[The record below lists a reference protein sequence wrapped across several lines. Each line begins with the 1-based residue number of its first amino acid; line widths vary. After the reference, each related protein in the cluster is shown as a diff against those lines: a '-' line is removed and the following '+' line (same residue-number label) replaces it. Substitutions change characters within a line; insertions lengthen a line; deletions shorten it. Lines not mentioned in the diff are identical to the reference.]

1 MRERQQRREQRERLA
16 LRQQWEHPAR
26 DDAPRLPDSTQDL
39 LSTLGSLVDEAAEQ
53 MKVERTRV
61 ELAVALQRHMLPP
74 ELPRLDRLRLA
85 VRYAPSQRGLDVGG
99 DWYDAFTMGDGTV
112 GLAIGDV
119 QGHDVE
125 AAAFMGQIR
134 VGLRALAGA
143 TSDPGEILRHA
154 NDLLVSMGGG
164 LFATCCFL
172 RFDPATG
179 CLDLARAGHIPMV
192 WACEDGNWGIA
203 QDRGGPPLG
212 VLAGERYP
220 VTHRVVTV
228 AGSLVLLTDGVV
240 EGPACPVGS
249 GLDRVAAMV
258 RGGFLDEPDVL
269 AGRVIAAAERTGHE
283 DDAAVLVARY
293 DGPARR
299 AA

>member
-1 MRERQQRREQRERLA
+1 MRERG
-16 LRQQWEHPAR
+16 RQTQHR
-26 DDAPRLPDSTQDL
+26 DGPQYRDQPDGVLPTASTQEL
-39 LSTLGSLVDEAAEQ
+39 LSTLGDLVDEALQ
-53 MKVERTRV
+53 RIKVERTRV
-61 ELAVALQRHMLPP
+61 ELALALQRHMLPP
-74 ELPRLDRLRLA
+74 ELPRVDRLQLA
-85 VRYAPSQRGLDVGG
+85 ARYAPSQRGLDVGG
-99 DWYDAFTMGDGTV
+99 DWYDAFAMADGTV

-143 TSDPGEILRHA
+143 TSDPGEVLGHA

-172 RFDPATG
+172 RFDPQTG

-192 WACEDGNWGIA
+192 WACGDGRWGIA
-203 QDRGGPPLG
+203 YDRGGPPLG

-220 VTHRVVTV
+220 VTRRQVLV

-240 EGPACPVGS
+240 EGPDCSITS
-249 GLDRVAAMV
+249 GLDEVAHRVRTGYLTDA
-258 RGGFLDEPDVL
+258 GEL
-269 AGRVIAAAERTGHE
+269 AEQVIGVAERTGHE

-293 DGPARR
+293 DGPALR

>member
-1 MRERQQRREQRERLA
+1 MRERW
-16 LRQQWEHPAR
+16 RQQPQYR
-26 DDAPRLPDSTQDL
+26 DGPEYRDQPDGALPTGSTQEL
-39 LSTLGSLVDEAAEQ
+39 LTTLGDLVDEALLRI
-53 MKVERTRV
+53 KVERTRV
-61 ELAVALQRHMLPP
+61 ELALALQRHMLPP
-74 ELPRLDRLRLA
+74 ELPRVDRMQLA
-85 VRYAPSQRGLDVGG
+85 ARYAPSQRGLDVGG
-99 DWYDAFTMGDGTV
+99 DWYDAFAMADGTV

-143 TSDPGEILRHA
+143 TSDPGEVLRHA

-172 RFDPATG
+172 RFDPRTG

-192 WACEDGNWGIA
+192 WACADGMWGIA
-203 QDRGGPPLG
+203 YDRGGLPLG

-220 VTHRVVTV
+220 VTRRQVRV

-240 EGPACPVGS
+240 EGPDCTITS
-249 GLDRVAAMV
+249 GLDEVAHRVRTGYLTDA
-258 RGGFLDEPDVL
+258 GEL
-269 AGRVIAAAERTGHE
+269 AGQVIGVAERTGHD

-293 DGPARR
+293 DGPAAR

>member
-1 MRERQQRREQRERLA
+1 MRERRRQP
-16 LRQQWEHPAR
+16 QHR
-26 DDAPRLPDSTQDL
+26 DGPQYGAQPDGRLPAASTQEL
-39 LSTLGSLVDEAAEQ
+39 LTTLGDLVDEALQ
-53 MKVERTRV
+53 RIKVERTRV
-61 ELAVALQRHMLPP
+61 ELALALQRHMLPP
-74 ELPRLDRLRLA
+74 ELPRVDRMQLA
-85 VRYAPSQRGLDVGG
+85 ARYAPSQRGLDVGG
-99 DWYDAFTMGDGTV
+99 DWYDAFAMADGTV

-143 TSDPGEILRHA
+143 TSDPGEVLGHA

-172 RFDPATG
+172 RFDPQTG

-192 WACEDGNWGIA
+192 WACGDGRWGIA
-203 QDRGGPPLG
+203 YDRGGPPLG
-212 VLAGERYP
+212 VLAGEKYP
-220 VTHRVVTV
+220 VTRRQVLV

-240 EGPACPVGS
+240 EGPDCS
-249 GLDRVAAMV
+249 ISTGLDEVAHRVRTGYLTDA
-258 RGGFLDEPDVL
+258 GEL
-269 AGRVIAAAERTGHE
+269 AEQVIGVAERTGHD

-293 DGPARR
+293 DGPALR